1 MTNHWIK
8 NIRFFAGQL
17 GFGLIRMFYPKKFPY
32 GVIIGLHRVDELD
45 SNRLQCNESLK
56 ISPATLENL
65 IVSARNKGYQFISLD
80 EFYKIHTQHMKAKK
94 VLCMTLD
101 DAYKDNLD
109 VALPIFRKHNIPF
122 CIFVA
127 PGLIDDPD
135 YCWWYRLEDIIQQND
150 TVQYEEKMYLCKNK
164 EEKESVFWTIRN
176 QIAVLNMTA
185 LRTLLKGKIDL
196 YSEQYSH
203 YVKDVFMSWK
213 QLKTIAQDPL
223 CTIGAHTYHH
233 VAFTSCNF
241 EELKQEIEL
250 CQLSLQ
256 EHIGQTANYFA
267 YPYGDKLCV
276 KDEHRE
282 WMHHQGFKAIF
293 LAEGGGIHCNTD
305 MLQAPRFCIYNDN
318 GAKNIM
324 RSLNRTML
332 RPIK

>member
-1 MTNHWIK
+1 
-8 NIRFFAGQL
+8 
-17 GFGLIRMFYPKKFPY
+17 MFCPKKFPY
-32 GVIIGLHRVDELD
+32 GVIIGLHRVCDLD
-45 SNRLQCNESLK
+45 DKRLLGNEGLK
-56 ISPATLENL
+56 ITPSTLEDF
-65 IVSARNKGYQFISLD
+65 IISSKKMGYHFTSLD
-80 EFYKIHTQHMKAKK
+80 EFYKIHTQHIKAKK

-127 PGLIDDPD
+127 PGLIDDPE

-150 TVQYEEKMYLCKNK
+150 VVQYDGKSYLCKSR
-164 EEKESVFWTIRN
+164 EEKENVFWTIRN
-176 QIAVLNMTA
+176 QIAVLNMTD
-185 LRTLLKGKIDL
+185 LRTELKDKIDL
-196 YSEQYSH
+196 YSTRYSH
-203 YVKDVFMSWK
+203 CAKDIFMSWEQVK
-213 QLKTIAQDPL
+213 EISQDPL

-233 VAFTSCNF
+233 VAFAGCNN
-241 EELKQEIEL
+241 EELKNEL
-250 CQLSLQ
+250 AMCQSSLQ
-256 EHIGQTANYFA
+256 EHLGQEAKYFA

-282 WMHHQGFKAIF
+282 WMHHQGYKAVF